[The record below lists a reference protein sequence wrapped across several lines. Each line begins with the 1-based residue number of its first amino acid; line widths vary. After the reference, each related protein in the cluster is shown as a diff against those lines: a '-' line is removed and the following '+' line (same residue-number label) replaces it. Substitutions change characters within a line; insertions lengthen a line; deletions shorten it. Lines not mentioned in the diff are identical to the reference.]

1 MKNVVKQI
9 RNLFKHET
17 KEPTAKFKCTKAQ
30 KAYRYGEISLRPPY
44 AAHPSTFG
52 RWSKDA
58 GGGATFDISIDG
70 NPVSISL
77 RRESMDALFINGH
90 KPFIQGNY

>member
-52 RWSKDA
+52 RRMRGEELLLTLVSTGA
-58 GGGATFDISIDG
+58 QSPSASGGS
-70 NPVSISL
+70 
-77 RRESMDALFINGH
+77 RWMLFS
-90 KPFIQGNY
+90 